1 MTVADLP
8 SEVDVLAKTL
18 EWFRDQ
24 NHFTDDFYIY
34 VDDTKNT
41 NGQILD
47 QVGPHTASTC
57 AIGGVEHAIWLLT
70 KENVFAVREAAFM
83 EEPTT
88 RRRQPV
94 LVLYVAVMRRL
105 NRVARQLYGDHGYE
119 TDPLRT
125 IEQVTLIHEFDKVER
140 YEAMRNVLR
149 RALRDARK
157 EAAA

>member
-1 MTVADLP
+1 MTVDLP
-8 SEVDVLAKTL
+8 SEVEVLAKTL
-18 EWFRDQ
+18 EWFRNPD
-24 NHFTDDFYIY
+24 HFTDSAY
-34 VDDTKNT
+34 VELDNDEKNT
-41 NGQILD
+41 NGQLYD

-70 KENVFAVREAAFM
+70 KENVYAVREAAFM

-94 LVLYVAVMRRL
+94 LVLYVRVMRRL

-125 IEQVTLIHEFDKVER
+125 IEQVTLIDEFDTVER

-157 EAAA
+157 EAA